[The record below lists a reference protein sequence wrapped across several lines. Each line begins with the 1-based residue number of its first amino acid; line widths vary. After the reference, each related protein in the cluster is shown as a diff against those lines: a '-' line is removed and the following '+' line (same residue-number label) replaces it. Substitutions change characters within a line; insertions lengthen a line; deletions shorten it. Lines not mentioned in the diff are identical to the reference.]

1 MVCCVQSIYQF
12 PAVAQLGC
20 QDGHRDAAADD
31 PRGHGPWVRV
41 VLWARPLAQR
51 RGTRGGRSR
60 VRQRGCS

>member
-31 PRGHGPWVRV
+31 PLGHGCRRVV
-41 VLWARPLAQR
+41 VLW
-51 RGTRGGRSR
+51 GS
-60 VRQRGCS
+60 